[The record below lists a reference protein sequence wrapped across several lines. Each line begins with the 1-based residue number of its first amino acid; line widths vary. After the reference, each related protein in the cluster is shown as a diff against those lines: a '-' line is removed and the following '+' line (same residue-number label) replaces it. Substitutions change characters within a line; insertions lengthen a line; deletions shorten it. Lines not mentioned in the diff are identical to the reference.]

1 MAVQTIKRL
10 GDPILLEKSSI
21 VDIGDPAIEKL
32 EQDLRDTARAFHQE
46 KGWGRA
52 ISAVQI
58 GELKRVIY
66 MDAPQQL
73 LLINPVIVNHSKETI
88 EIWDDCMS
96 FPDLLIKVKRYQS
109 FTLQYLDKNW
119 HTQSLLVEG
128 EMSELLQHE
137 LDHLDG
143 ILATMRAVDNNQIV
157 LQSEKHHLDPNMLAN
172 QLN

>member
-21 VDIGDPAIEKL
+21 VEIGDPAIEKL
-32 EQDLRDTARAFHQE
+32 EQDLRDTARAFNQK

-66 MDAPQQL
+66 MDAPQEL

-96 FPDLLIKVKRYQS
+96 FPDLLIKVKRYRS

-143 ILATMRAVDNNQIV
+143 ILATMRAVDNSQIV
-157 LQSEKHHLDPNMLAN
+157 LQSEKHHLDPNLLAN

>member
-1 MAVQTIKRL
+1 MAVRMIKRL
-10 GDPILLEKSSI
+10 GDPILLKKSLC
-21 VDIGDPAIEKL
+21 VKTGDPSIDKL
-32 EQDLRDTARAFHQE
+32 EQDLRDTARAFNQE

-73 LLINPVIVNHSKETI
+73 LLINPVVVNHSKETI

-119 HTQSLLVEG
+119 HTQNLLVDG
-128 EMSELLQHE
+128 DMSELLQHE

-143 ILATMRAVDNNQIV
+143 ILATMRAVDNSQIV